1 MSPQTIDSYRAL
13 DPDKL
18 IRTTEKLVQRIGERF
33 PDAGL
38 YRVSQEL
45 LDTAHMVAAKSA
57 ALRRP
62 IAWVRVVD
70 GVIVGEYFAD
80 LFVEHVVLLEL
91 KAADAIDESHTA
103 QLINYLKATKCEV
116 GFVLN
121 FGPEPKFERRYF
133 SNHRKTLLTHTNPR

>member
-1 MSPQTIDSYRAL
+1 MAIAYRAL
-13 DPDKL
+13 TGTIL
-18 IRTTEKLVQRIGERF
+18 NAFYTVYNALGYGFLEKVYENALAYE
-33 PDAGL
+33 
-38 YRVSQEL
+38 
-45 LDTAHMVAAKSA
+45 
-57 ALRRP
+57 LRRRGLHAEP
-62 IAWVRVVD
+62 QQQLNVFYD

-80 LFVEHVVLLEL
+80 LLVEHVVVLEL

>member
-1 MSPQTIDSYRAL
+1 MAIAYHALTGTILNAFYTVYNTLGYGFLEKVYENAL
-13 DPDKL
+13 AY
-18 IRTTEKLVQRIGERF
+18 E
-33 PDAGL
+33 
-38 YRVSQEL
+38 
-45 LDTAHMVAAKSA
+45 
-57 ALRRP
+57 LRRCGLHVEP
-62 IAWVRVVD
+62 QQQLNVFYD

-91 KAADAIDESHTA
+91 KAADAIDASHTA

>member
-1 MSPQTIDSYRAL
+1 MAIAYQALTGTILNAFYTVYNAL
-13 DPDKL
+13 GYGFL
-18 IRTTEKLVQRIGERF
+18 EKVYENALAYELRRR
-33 PDAGL
+33 GL
-38 YRVSQEL
+38 YVEPQQQL
-45 LDTAHMVAAKSA
+45 NVYY
-57 ALRRP
+57 
-62 IAWVRVVD
+62 D

-80 LFVEHVVLLEL
+80 LLVEHIVVLEL

-133 SNHRKTLLTHTNPR
+133 SNRRKTLLTHTNPR

>member
-1 MSPQTIDSYRAL
+1 MAIAYRAL
-13 DPDKL
+13 TGTIL
-18 IRTTEKLVQRIGERF
+18 IAFYTVYNALGYGFLEKVYENALAYE
-33 PDAGL
+33 
-38 YRVSQEL
+38 
-45 LDTAHMVAAKSA
+45 
-57 ALRRP
+57 LRRRSLHVEP
-62 IAWVRVVD
+62 QQQLNVLYD

-80 LFVEHVVLLEL
+80 LLVEHVVVLEL

-133 SNHRKTLLTHTNPR
+133 SNHRKTLLSHTNPR